1 MLLLENKSYC
11 NGVYEKR
18 TYVKC
23 LTPYLLNC
31 QNQSSITNNN
41 IVRKQIGLQG
51 CATVHVCVCGNAC
64 AHMPIHKICM
74 CLFKVLI
81 K

>member
-41 IVRKQIGLQG
+41 IVRKQIGLKG
-51 CATVHVCVCGNAC
+51 CA
-64 AHMPIHKICM
+64 CM
-74 CLFKVLI
+74 CMWECTMRAHAYI
-81 K
+81 